1 MKSTT
6 WREGHTVLK
15 RLPASAGGSEE
26 GKEGWFKLCVE
37 HPKISSLGQR
47 EGFKRTKNIFAEEKR
62 KHPPSTP
69 NLITQN
75 IEVSSHWPHSW
86 VWDALYTVMVSAQ
99 RTFTSF
105 LCIFISTNPRRT
117 APAHTL
123 QAQMPSTDIS
133 HVLHG
138 KVRFLL
144 WKLQLGSPAQA
155 GAETAR
161 WCCKH
166 SSARGFDTKSRA
178 TSLARQKICP
188 GHPGEA
194 AHHCSRTG
202 TTSYITGYTTGYW
215 LHRRGELERAH
226 CPRQGHSTN
235 ERGRLATARCV
246 TLLHRLTPTEVSPSR
261 ARFSPAPIPCAHRTS
276 LTDVISW
283 LKNTARLSPLP

>member
-6 WREGHTVLK
+6 WREGHAVLK
-15 RLPASAGGSEE
+15 CLPASAGGSEE

-37 HPKISSLGQR
+37 YPKTSSLGQR

-75 IEVSSHWPHSW
+75 MEVSSHWPHSW
-86 VWDALYTVMVSAQ
+86 AWDALYTVMVSAQ

-105 LCIFISTNPRRT
+105 LHIFISTNPRCT
-117 APAHTL
+117 APARTL

-133 HVLHG
+133 HVLRG
-138 KVRFLL
+138 KGRFLL

-161 WCCKH
+161 WCCKR
-166 SSARGFDTKSRA
+166 SSARVFDMKSRA
-178 TSLARQKICP
+178 TSPARGKICP

-194 AHHCSRTG
+194 AHHCGRTS
-202 TTSYITGYTTGYW
+202 TTSCCTTGYW
-215 LHRRGELERAH
+215 LRRRGELERAH
-226 CPRQGHSTN
+226 RPRWGHSTN
-235 ERGRLATARCV
+235 ERGRSATTRCV
-246 TLLHRLTPTEVSPSR
+246 TLLIAWLQQRWAQAGR
-261 ARFSPAPIPCAHRTS
+261 ASA
-276 LTDVISW
+276 W